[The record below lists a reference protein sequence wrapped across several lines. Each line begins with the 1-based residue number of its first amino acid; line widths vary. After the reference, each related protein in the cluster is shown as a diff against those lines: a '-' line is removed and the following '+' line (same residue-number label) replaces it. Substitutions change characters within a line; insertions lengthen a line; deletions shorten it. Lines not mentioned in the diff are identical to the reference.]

1 MVSLRKLTINLEM
14 CGQHGTYGMQLFI
27 EYIQCYYQA
36 FGLGIVTTLLIQHY
50 LLNKDSDERVSIRRR
65 NNNL

>member
-1 MVSLRKLTINLEM
+1 M

-36 FGLGIVTTLLIQHY
+36 FSLGIVTTLLIQHY
-50 LLNKDSDERVSIRRR
+50 LLKDSDERVSTRRR